1 MGDEGSA
8 DPEAVIEFAGM
19 SSMMN
24 DVNVLKYKFITP
36 PCHDAALYVHVR
48 SGDWPVSRV
57 FLPRGD
63 SFKRM
68 ASDLYLRLNP
78 PILPQV

>member
-8 DPEAVIEFAGM
+8 DPEAVIEF
-19 SSMMN
+19 
-24 DVNVLKYKFITP
+24 
-36 PCHDAALYVHVR
+36 AALYVHVR